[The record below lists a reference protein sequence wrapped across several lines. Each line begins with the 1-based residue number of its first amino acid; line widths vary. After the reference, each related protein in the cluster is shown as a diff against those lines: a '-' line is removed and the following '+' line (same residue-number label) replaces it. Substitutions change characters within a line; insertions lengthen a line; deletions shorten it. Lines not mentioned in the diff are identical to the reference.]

1 MTFSSLSG
9 AVAVTVP
16 GGHASLEVGFSDCI
30 SFWGWLMVSSGML
43 VEIFYAERL
52 SSFILV
58 RPIVDDVILLIIPPY
73 NLY

>member
-16 GGHASLEVGFSDCI
+16 GGHASLAVGFSDCI
-30 SFWGWLMVSSGML
+30 SFLGVADGML